1 MKYLIAIVMVVGLVA
16 CGSKPQQTL
25 EGRSAP
31 SPSAAQMDPGP
42 FPQDYQIRII
52 SWLRMN
58 ADDPDGFRI
67 LSMEPPLPK
76 TLEASVPDKYL
87 KKGELVWES
96 LVLTQGY
103 KGDPPGPTVHRFYF
117 KAGVIQSVDLK

>member
-1 MKYLIAIVMVVGLVA
+1 MRYRIAILLVVCAMA
-16 CGSKPQQTL
+16 CGPKPQPVST
-25 EGRSAP
+25 GP
-31 SPSAAQMDPGP
+31 SIPSAELMDPGP

-67 LSMEPPLPK
+67 LSMEPPVPRALD
-76 TLEASVPDKYL
+76 ASLPDKNL
-87 KKGELVWES
+87 RKGEMVWES
-96 LVLTQGY
+96 LVFTQGY
-103 KGDPPGPTVHRFYF
+103 KGDPSGPTAHRFYF